1 MKVFKV
7 EKKEDGKRQVELER
21 ENGGFWF
28 WGISKS
34 LWILRRTVFNL
45 RKKISILNKS
55 VEIGR

>member
-45 RKKISILNKS
+45 RKKNIHFK
-55 VEIGR
+55 